1 MSFFKMAFLELNGRK
16 VKTLILFFIFTLL
29 FSGMLTALI
38 LLCSTQKSKTSV
50 LENIGATVTIDYAD
64 INNSGQ
70 PIFTA
75 DIREQLSNIENVVGI
90 NQNFADF
97 ALPLNFENNK
107 SYVGKDPYSQEIQ
120 IEHDA
125 GFENN
130 VVLEGNINVELT
142 DIFRN
147 KAAALVAGIYPTE
160 ENRGALI
167 SKTLA
172 EQNNLNIGS
181 EINLSVYENT
191 VSIPIIGI
199 YETAAQFQVT
209 ADNIIG
215 TAVFAHSPY
224 NRIYIDIVS
233 FSEFYVRDRNTLP
246 IVVYVN
252 SPANVQTVGEDIKAL
267 NIDWEVFQ
275 LLNTTDS
282 NYNMSANNI
291 ESVSHIAKLFLVLL
305 TVFSVITLILVMS
318 IWADNFRYESGIF
331 LSLGTSKW
339 RTILLLII
347 SSFYAAVPSLLIAL
361 LTAKPLA
368 SVALD
373 YQMGVASG
381 RSETVHQFI
390 TGLEMNTGITIMQ
403 PDIMIYA
410 IYFAFIISIILIACL
425 LPICAV
431 LKLKPREIL
440 AKK

>member
-1 MSFFKMAFLELNGRK
+1 MSIFKIAFLELKGRK
-16 VKTLILFFIFTLL
+16 VKTLLLFLIFSLLFTGMLAALTLL
-29 FSGMLTALI
+29 Y
-38 LLCSTQKSKTSV
+38 STQNSKSSV
-50 LENIGATVTIDYAD
+50 LENIGATVTLDYAD
-64 INNSGQ
+64 ISNSGK
-70 PIFTA
+70 PIFT
-75 DIREQLSNIENVVGI
+75 DEVRVQLSSVQNVVGI
-90 NQNFADF
+90 NQNRADF

-107 SYVGKDPYSQEIQ
+107 SYVGKDPYSQEVQ

-142 DIFRN
+142 DTFRN
-147 KAAALVAGIYPTE
+147 KAAALIAGIYPTE
-160 ENRGALI
+160 QNRGALI
-167 SKTLA
+167 SQTLA

-181 EINLSVYENT
+181 EIILTVYENDVT
-191 VSIPIIGI
+191 IPIVGI
-199 YETAAQFQVT
+199 YETKAQFQVT

-215 TAVFAHSPY
+215 AAVFAHSPY

-233 FSEFYVRDRNTLP
+233 FSEFYSLDRNTLP
-246 IVVYVN
+246 IEVYIN
-252 SPANVQTVGEDIKAL
+252 SPANVQTVGEDVKAL
-267 NIDWEVFQ
+267 GIDWEVFH

-282 NYNMSANNI
+282 SYNMSANNI

-305 TVFSVITLILVMS
+305 TIFSVIILILVMS
-318 IWADNFRYESGIF
+318 IWADKFRYESGIF

-339 RTILLLII
+339 RTIFLLII
-347 SSFYAAVPSLLIAL
+347 SSFYVAIPSLLIAL
-361 LTAKPLA
+361 LSAKPLA

-381 RSETVHQFI
+381 RSEVVQQFI

-403 PDIMIYA
+403 PDFVTYA
-410 IYFAFIISIILIACL
+410 IYLVLIISIILIACL
-425 LPICAV
+425 LPIRAV